1 MRNRVCV
8 MYGTFR
14 SWRCKK
20 YPAVAGYFI
29 KESCF
34 CPKLKFK
41 KDLLLIKIG
50 CCAGMDKA
58 ETEIMM
64 GLFLKLKLCS
74 HLKCNYICD
83 VFIMNMDTPLA
94 TSDIKSSPLD
104 LCISKERGL
113 FRDNSC

>member
-1 MRNRVCV
+1 M
-8 MYGTFR
+8 
-14 SWRCKK
+14 
-20 YPAVAGYFI
+20 

-50 CCAGMDKA
+50 CFAGMDKA

-83 VFIMNMDTPLA
+83 VFIMNMDHKLIKQAELA
-94 TSDIKSSPLD
+94 SHKD
-104 LCISKERGL
+104 LEL
-113 FRDNSC
+113 AWLVLE